1 MILIGGKKLQQL
13 GSDRH
18 TDDIDFMIYDKNNKE
33 LFIQKKDMDIINTAN
48 NNFYS
53 EIWFNEII
61 ENEITINGLLLTCCY
76 AFIQHCQNFNFK
88 KADAKEYDIRF
99 LVRLMNEKKEN
110 INLTILKNNVHSGE
124 FEEIQKII
132 NSVKI

>member
-1 MILIGGKKLQQL
+1 MVLIGGKKLQQL

-18 TDDIDFMIYDKNNKE
+18 TDDIDFLIYNKNNKE
-33 LFIQKKDMDIINTAN
+33 LFIQKKDMDIINAAN
-48 NNFYS
+48 NKFYS
-53 EIWFNEII
+53 AIWFNEIK
-61 ENEITINGLLLTCCY
+61 ENEITLNGLLLTCCY
-76 AFIQHCQNFNFK
+76 TLIQHCQNFNFR

-110 INLTILKNNVHSGE
+110 INLIILKNNVHSGE